1 MRKFILL
8 QIFILWVSIGAYS
21 QSQQQG
27 SESVSEWTSIQYV
40 DLDNDIISSSNLSFG
55 FLGQFNILSYNLAYQ
70 WKNKKHSNGLFVSNT
85 PSFKYT
91 KFGYNYIRE
100 KELKSR
106 FLRTNTYSLSVATT
120 SLSGTS
126 VTVSPF
132 FNQTYEKNSYKFGYT
147 FFMKDF
153 SWEGYELFGEY
164 KPAAAQTK
172 FSIMALGM
180 KEFNKGRWLVRP
192 EVFFLSSI
200 RTHFIHLEETEDFLD
215 IWYWNSP
222 NLTTYFGTTLQYN
235 VTDVFAFA
243 TKFRTSYT
251 YDQFDIRNGF
261 SKTTPYIV
269 SIGAN
274 YDF

>member
-8 QIFILWVSIGAYS
+8 QIFILWVSIVAYS
-21 QSQQQG
+21 QTEQQG

-55 FLGQFNILSYNLAYQ
+55 FLGQFSILSYNLAYQ

-100 KELKSR
+100 KELKSG

-120 SLSGTS
+120 SLSGIST
-126 VTVSPF
+126 TISPF

-153 SWEGYELFGEY
+153 SWEGYELLGEY
-164 KPAAAQTK
+164 MPAAAQTK

-180 KEFNKGRWLVRP
+180 KEFNRGRWIVRP

>member
-1 MRKFILL
+1 MKKLL
-8 QIFILWVSIGAYS
+8 LLLLLPLSLQA
-21 QSQQQG
+21 QTEQQG

-40 DLDNDIISSSNLSFG
+40 DLDNDVISSSNLSFG
-55 FLGQFNILSYNLAYQ
+55 FLGQFSIFSYNLAYQ
-70 WKNKKHSNGLFVSNT
+70 WQNKNHSSGIFISNT
-85 PSFKYT
+85 PSFEYT
-91 KFGYNYIRE
+91 KLGYNYIR
-100 KELKSR
+100 KRELKSG
-106 FLRTNTYSLSVATT
+106 FLRTNTYSLTFASS
-120 SLSGTS
+120 SLGLESLTI
-126 VTVSPF
+126 SPF

-147 FFMKDF
+147 LFVKDF
-153 SWEGYELFGEY
+153 SWDGFDLGGEY
-164 KPAAAQTK
+164 IPAAAQTK
-172 FSIMALGM
+172 YSLMLLGM
-180 KEFNKGRWLVRP
+180 KEFNKGRWVLRP

-200 RTHFIHLEETEDFLD
+200 RTHFQHLEPVVGFLD

-235 VTDVFAFA
+235 VTDMFAFA

-251 YDQFDIRNGF
+251 YDQFDIQNGF

>member
-1 MRKFILL
+1 MKKLL
-8 QIFILWVSIGAYS
+8 LLLLFPLTLFGQT
-21 QSQQQG
+21 QQEG

-55 FLGQFNILSYNLAYQ
+55 FLGEFNIFSYNLAYQ
-70 WKNKKHSNGLFVSNT
+70 WKNKNHSNGLFVSNT

-100 KELKSR
+100 KELESG

-126 VTVSPF
+126 VTISPF

-147 FFMKDF
+147 LFVKDF
-153 SWEGYELFGEY
+153 SWDGYELLGEY
-164 KPAAAQTK
+164 MPSAAETK
-172 FSIMALGM
+172 FSIMVIGM
-180 KEFNKGRWLVRP
+180 KEFQMGRWELRP
-192 EVFFLSSI
+192 EIFMMSSI
-200 RTHFIHLEETEDFLD
+200 RTHFTHLEETEYFLD

-235 VTDVFAFA
+235 VTDMFTFA
-243 TKFRTSYT
+243 TKFRSSYR
-251 YDQFDIRNGF
+251 YDQFDIQNGF
-261 SKTTPYIV
+261 SKTTPYII

>member
-1 MRKFILL
+1 MKWLL
-8 QIFILWVSIGAYS
+8 LLLLPLTALAQT
-21 QSQQQG
+21 QQQG
-27 SESVSEWTSIQYV
+27 SESVAEWTSIQYV
-40 DLDNDIISSSNLSFG
+40 DLDNDIISSSSLSFG
-55 FLGQFNILSYNLAYQ
+55 FLGEFSIFSYNLAYQ

-85 PSFKYT
+85 PSFKYN
-91 KFGYNYIRE
+91 KLGYNYIRE
-100 KELKSR
+100 KELKSG
-106 FLRTNTYSLSVATT
+106 FLRTNTYSLTLASSNLGFE
-120 SLSGTS
+120 SLTI
-126 VTVSPF
+126 SPF
-132 FNQTYEKNSYKFGYT
+132 FNQTYEKGSYKAGYT
-147 FFMKDF
+147 FFMKDY
-153 SWEGYELFGEY
+153 SWEGFELLGEY
-164 KPAAAQTK
+164 TPSAAETK
-172 FSIMALGM
+172 FSFMAMGM
-180 KEFNKGRWLVRP
+180 KEFSKGRWVVRP

-235 VTDVFAFA
+235 VTDMFAFA

-251 YDQFDIRNGF
+251 YDQFDIQNGF